1 MCVPLFLPSFCSFF
15 LNFFLSFR
23 FVFFF
28 AANTLNNSL
37 KKNLKDQKNRKEKRI
52 SLFSHTHEYKY
63 IYTNNVCCYST
74 NRVRR
79 RPQGHQGSGAYS
91 LLLIL
96 SFFLM
101 IPISSSERSSHRARA
116 FDDDANFLPYLILQ
130 KRIDVC
136 DDARGRSDLR
146 CALLVSPRER
156 TKTNARNNASSRRC
170 VARSLEVDPQRIVF

>member
-15 LNFFLSFR
+15 LNFFFR
-23 FVFFF
+23 FVSFVFFTL
-28 AANTLNNSL
+28 NTLNNSL

-52 SLFSHTHEYKY
+52 SLFSHTHKYKY

-91 LLLIL
+91 LLLVL

-101 IPISSSERSSHRARA
+101 IPISSSERSSHNER
-116 FDDDANFLPYLILQ
+116 
-130 KRIDVC
+130 
-136 DDARGRSDLR
+136 
-146 CALLVSPRER
+146 ALLM
-156 TKTNARNNASSRRC
+156 TM
-170 VARSLEVDPQRIVF
+170 RIFFRI

>member
-1 MCVPLFLPSFCSFF
+1 MCPSFSPQFLSFSAPKASF

-28 AANTLNNSL
+28 ASNTLNNSL
-37 KKNLKDQKNRKEKRI
+37 KKNLKDQKNRKERI
-52 SLFSHTHEYKY
+52 SVFLHTHKYKY

-91 LLLIL
+91 LLLAL
-96 SFFLM
+96 SFFL
-101 IPISSSERSSHRARA
+101 ILPISSSACSSHRARA

-136 DDARGRSDLR
+136 DDARERSDLR
-146 CALLVSPRER
+146 CALLVSPRE
-156 TKTNARNNASSRRC
+156 
-170 VARSLEVDPQRIVF
+170 